1 VPHITS
7 KLWSHIRENS
17 DIDKITWPKVDTN
30 ALVQE
35 EIKIVI
41 QVNGKLRGNMIISTE
56 QKEIDIKE
64 KVLEIDTVK
73 KFIDNK
79 SEIKKIIYVKNK
91 LINIVVS

>member
-1 VPHITS
+1 
-7 KLWSHIRENS
+7 
-17 DIDKITWPKVDTN
+17 
-30 ALVQE
+30 
-35 EIKIVI
+35 
-41 QVNGKLRGNMIISTE
+41 MIISTE

-73 KFIDNK
+73 KFIGNK